1 MNRILILLLLCLPS
15 LAFSATELT
24 HLRVSE
30 DNYSR
35 TFFAVNLFV
44 DHQQSLTIEDI
55 SSGKLPTKI
64 VGSRFNIPIEEAN
77 YWFSFTLEN
86 NSDKALKRVVL
97 FDEPFLYN
105 ANIHYQQINGQW
117 VSEKNGLA
125 VPLNE
130 RLVPNRLPIFVV
142 PLAPGES
149 KKIYLMMNCKQDL
162 LTVGISVKA
171 PEAYLLDEQFEVA
184 GYWFF
189 FGISLAMLL
198 YNLFLLFSLRDELY
212 IYYSAYCGSFFV
224 FVLMY
229 SGYDLYFVSTAV
241 DHYNLVV
248 SISVSVAC
256 LTLFIRKL
264 LNSPQT
270 LPYLDK
276 LMLFIIVVFLLQG
289 VLTYIDISNYYFVVF
304 IGLPATLSL
313 FFIGL
318 YAFYKRIPLS
328 NYLVFGMSWHVLG
341 LFAIAAVNAGVIE
354 HNFVSR
360 YGFMI
365 GSVIELFVF
374 SLALAYRVRLLQ
386 EKKNEFQYELLE
398 IEKKEKKQLELE
410 IENKNKELVDTQQK
424 MARLQRVDT
433 LTGLYNRFYF
443 DDELKREWQ
452 LMTEQKKSLA
462 VILIEFHELALFSDT
477 YGRATGD
484 YSLRLFAQ
492 TIIGCIAQDADI
504 VARYSGSRYALI
516 IPDINKNQMLSLIH
530 KMKASI
536 DLVKVPFKDSK
547 TGRVQVLFVGDAIT
561 PDRDSSAIQFLDK
574 LELKLRGE
582 DGGS

>member
-1 MNRILILLLLCLPS
+1 MNRILIILLLWLPTVV
-15 LAFSATELT
+15 FSATELT
-24 HLRVSE
+24 HLRVSD

-44 DHQQSLTIEDI
+44 DHQQSLTIEKM
-55 SSGKLPTKI
+55 SSGKFPTKI
-64 VGSRFNIPIEEAN
+64 TNSRFNIPIEEAN

-86 NSDKALKRVVL
+86 NSDKAIKRVVL

-105 ANIHYQQINGQW
+105 ANIYYQLQNGEWYQ
-117 VSEKNGLA
+117 ENNGLV
-125 VPLNE
+125 VPLKE
-130 RLVPNRLPIFVV
+130 RLIPNRLPVFVV
-142 PLAPGES
+142 PLAPRES

-171 PEAYLLDEQFEVA
+171 PEPYLLDEQFEVA

-189 FGISLAMLL
+189 FGISLSMLL

-212 IYYSAYCGSFFV
+212 IYYCAYCASFFV

-229 SGYDLYFVSTAV
+229 SGYDLYFVTTAV
-241 DHYNLVV
+241 GHYNLVV
-248 SISVSVAC
+248 SISISVAC

-264 LNSPQT
+264 LNSPKT
-270 LPYLDK
+270 LPYIDK
-276 LMLFIIVVFLLQG
+276 LMLFIVAIFLLQG
-289 VLTYIDISNYYFVVF
+289 LLTFIDISNYYFVVF

-318 YAFYKRIPLS
+318 YAFYKKIPLS

-374 SLALAYRVRLLQ
+374 SLALAYRVQLMQ
-386 EKKNEFQYELLE
+386 EKKNRFQYELLE
-398 IEKKEKKQLELE
+398 TEKKEKKSLEFE
-410 IENKNKELVDTQQK
+410 IESKHQELAETQQK

-443 DDELKREWQ
+443 DDELKKEWE
-452 LMTEQKKSLA
+452 LMKEQRQPLA
-462 VILIEFHELALFSDT
+462 VILMEFHELALFSEI
-477 YGRATGD
+477 YGRPTGD
-484 YSLRLFAQ
+484 YSLRLLAQ
-492 TIIGCIAQDADI
+492 TLVGCVTQDAEI
-504 VARYSGSRYALI
+504 VARYSGSRFALI
-516 IPDINKNQMLSLIH
+516 VPNINKNQALSLIQ
-530 KMKASI
+530 KIKASI
-536 DLVKVPFKDSK
+536 DLIKVPFKNSK
-547 TGRVQVLFVGDAIT
+547 TGRVEMFFVGDAT
-561 PDRDSSAIQFLDK
+561 VPEREASCIQFLDK
-574 LELKLRGE
+574 LELTLRNE
-582 DGGS
+582 HGGS